1 MKNIIVAG
9 GCFWGVQEYY
19 SRLKGIINTK
29 VGYTDCD
36 KENPTYEEVCN
47 SSGHVEAVYLE
58 YNDSITLEKILEH
71 LFRIIDPTSL
81 NKQAEDTGIQYR
93 TGVYYNDDIER
104 EVIEQY
110 IKSRQI
116 DYDKPVVVEV
126 KKASKF
132 FNAEDYHQ
140 NYLKVNTEG
149 YCHVNFGLIK
159 EEELK

>member
-19 SRLKGIINTK
+19 SRLKGITNTK

-58 YNDSITLEKILEH
+58 YNNDITLVEILEH

-81 NKQAEDTGIQYR
+81 NKQARDNGIQYR
-93 TGVYYNDDIER
+93 TGVYYRDTDEKDI
-104 EVIEQY
+104 IEQY
-110 IKSRQI
+110 IRSRQK
-116 DYDKPVVVEV
+116 DYDKNIVVEV
-126 KKASKF
+126 KQATRF
-132 FNAEDYHQ
+132 FDAEAYHQ
-140 NYLKVNTEG
+140 NYLKANTNG
-149 YCHVNFGLIK
+149 YCHIDFNLIRK
-159 EEELK
+159 NELK